1 MYDIYLKCFQT
12 MLTFRLKAQLR
23 EITLALKAKDAEIEL
38 LRRNIRSTRLE
49 EAEQMNKAMME
60 ESTRL
65 REMLET

>member
-1 MYDIYLKCFQT
+1 

-23 EITLALKAKDAEIEL
+23 EMTQAFKGKDAEIEL
-38 LRRNIRSTRLE
+38 LRRNIRSTKLE

-65 REMLET
+65 REMLESQVLIASA